1 MFLSTVLAHSNNFFV
16 IWNAGSAHIHVPV
29 PDEPQHH
36 DPGVE
41 EGDGDK
47 DDGDNDTVG
56 EDEGVGVGQVVQHRR
71 LGQHAPACFTL
82 QKVLETQEN

>member
-1 MFLSTVLAHSNNFFV
+1 MFLRIVLAHSKHFLV
-16 IWNAGSAHIHVPV
+16 ISKCEKRAHIPV

-47 DDGDNDTVG
+47 DDSDDDTVG
-56 EDEGVGVGQVVQHRR
+56 EDKGVGVGEVVQHRR

-82 QKVLETQEN
+82 